1 MWNYLDAALRNGRT
15 SIRLSSARPMGA
27 VPHRQRHGSN
37 GEVELTRVKCRARTI
52 WPSGDLLHSSACPP
66 GSFTHISFSPPLSF
80 LAHTVLGKVS
90 LPWPRAASL
99 PRVVGCHVRL
109 PAAPRSSSQQVAL
122 PALCPTA
129 PHSGRPYLLG
139 RLPHILTRCPSAH
152 WAALPVRWR
161 AFPAP
166 FRSSPPSARCGR
178 VVCVGAGSLLC
189 KTCLVQP
196 REAPCSAPSTLC
208 FVTAFPS
215 TLCSTPRWRRAATH
229 VV

>member
-1 MWNYLDAALRNGRT
+1 
-15 SIRLSSARPMGA
+15 MGA

-80 LAHTVLGKVS
+80 LAHTVLGRVS

-99 PRVVGCHVRL
+99 PRVVGFHVRL
-109 PAAPRSSSQQVAL
+109 PAAPRSSSQLVAL